1 MNLIKSIWQVFTPA
15 EHKWLVVLVFI
26 ILSNGLLE
34 LVGLALVIPYVNL
47 MMSEQYLADYSE
59 IFAPLDWMLSLTD
72 NYRVDATIWFVGF
85 YLVKNS
91 LLGLIAFFI
100 HTIQKQLHANIV
112 QRMFQAAINQP
123 YAQYIKKNTSDV
135 IRTITYDAINFG
147 EAVLSHSGILLTE
160 LFLFVGIVAILAV
173 QQIEV
178 LLVILFIT
186 LLLTV
191 IFTLLKKRL
200 VIWGKILQQREAKVI
215 KDLQEGLGGFKDIQ
229 VLGVKGYFQRQYDRN
244 VDLRSRMKRN
254 RDVAVLMPRFV
265 IETLIM
271 CSMAIVLLWLN
282 NAGGL
287 EQNFASIAFL
297 TVVVVRMLPMS
308 NRIMNSLSAIKSHLP
323 SMEVVSTNLN
333 SFYSRE
339 DDRTSQFSET
349 ASISAKFKS
358 LKIKDIIFQYEG
370 CRPLLRGVTVDIN
383 QGEVIGVV
391 GSSGAGKTTLV
402 DIILGL
408 LKPVSGHILF
418 NGEIDLQDDI
428 RGWQNKI
435 GYVQQN
441 IFLVDGSVRE
451 NIAYGVAEDAID
463 EQQVEQAANLAK
475 LTDWVSFLPDGFET
489 NVGERGIGIS
499 GGQRQRI
506 GIARALYKNP
516 ELLLLDEA
524 TSALDNQTEKALME
538 DVFSMKKERTII
550 LIAHRLDTIKK
561 CDKIIVLDKGVI
573 AGLGDYES
581 LSKEN
586 AVFQAIS
593 AKTSD

>member
-1 MNLIKSIWQVFTPA
+1 MIKRIWHVFTPA
-15 EHKWLVVLVFI
+15 EHKWLVLLVFI
-26 ILSNGLLE
+26 LLANSLLE

-47 MMSEQYLADYSE
+47 MMSEQYLTDYSE
-59 IFAPLDWMLSLTD
+59 IFAPLGWMLSLTD

-85 YLVKNS
+85 YLVKNT
-91 LLGLIAFFI
+91 LLGLIAFFM

-112 QRMFQAAINQP
+112 QRMYQAAINQT
-123 YAQYIKKNTSDV
+123 YAQHIKKNTSDV

-186 LLLTV
+186 LLLAV

-200 VIWGKILQQREAKVI
+200 VIWGQILQQREARVI
-215 KDLQEGLGGFKDIQ
+215 KDLQEGLGGFKDIK
-229 VLGVKGYFQRQYDRN
+229 VLGVNGYFQRQFDRN

-271 CSMAIVLLWLN
+271 FSMAIVLLWLN
-282 NAGGL
+282 QAGGL

-297 TVVVVRMLPMS
+297 AVVVVRMLPMS
-308 NRIMNSLSAIKSHLP
+308 NRIMNSLSAIRSHLP
-323 SMEVVSTNLN
+323 SMEVVSANLKN
-333 SFYSRE
+333 FHSQE
-339 DDRTSQFSET
+339 DDKSSQVSET

-358 LKIKDIIFQYEG
+358 LEIKDITFQYEG
-370 CRPLLRGVTVDIN
+370 GQPLLQGVTVDIN

-408 LKPVSGHILF
+408 LTPVSGHILY

-428 RGWQNKI
+428 RGWQNKV

-441 IFLVDGSVRE
+441 IFLVDGSIRE
-451 NIAYGVAEDAID
+451 NIAYGVAEDAI
-463 EQQVEQAANLAK
+463 EAQQVEQAASLAK
-475 LTDWVSFLPDGFET
+475 LTEWILSLPDGFET
-489 NVGERGIGIS
+489 SVGERGIGIS

-506 GIARALYKNP
+506 GIARALYHNP
-516 ELLLLDEA
+516 DLLLLDEA

-538 DVFSMKKERTII
+538 DVYSMKNDRTII
-550 LIAHRLDTIKK
+550 LIAHRLDTIRK
-561 CDKIIVLDKGVI
+561 CDRVIVLDKGVI
-573 AGLGDYES
+573 AGVGDYET
-581 LSKEN
+581 LRKEN
-586 AVFQAIS
+586 TIFQAIS
-593 AKTSD
+593 VQSSD